1 MKQVILI
8 NLLLWAFLFPV
19 FSQGGYHPPRAER
32 GYVYL
37 KDGTVLKGKYLY
49 SPDLDKVKVTA
60 NGESRIYNAD
70 EIEKVSNKGP
80 EIGKNN
86 EFVYKQRKFTSIT
99 EGGILL
105 GNPNNDRKA
114 PFTLS
119 TSLNYTLTDGLSV
132 GLGTGVE
139 FYHETY
145 LPVTANIHYR
155 FGTNQISPFATIQ
168 VGYLIG
174 LENYYRPNYM
184 YAYDMG
190 PSSRNSYP
198 YLRYQELD
206 AEGGLMIN
214 PAVGAIIETN
224 YGFGISL
231 SVGYRY
237 HRLKYT
243 TDRDDYNL
251 NIDYNRLSLKL
262 GIIF

>member
-8 NLLLWAFLFPV
+8 NLLLWAFLLPAL
-19 FSQGGYHPPRAER
+19 SQGGGYRPPRAER

-37 KDGTVLKGKYLY
+37 KDGTILKGRYLY

-60 NGESRIYNAD
+60 KGESRIYNAT
-70 EIEKVSNKGP
+70 EIDKISTKGP
-80 EIGKNN
+80 AKEKDN
-86 EFVYKQRKFTSIT
+86 EFVYKQRRFTSIT
-99 EGGILL
+99 EGGILF
-105 GNPNNDRKA
+105 GNPDNDRKA
-114 PFTLS
+114 PFILS
-119 TSLNYTLTDGLSV
+119 TSLNYTLIDGLSAGV
-132 GLGTGVE
+132 GTGVE
-139 FYHETY
+139 FYHGTY

-168 VGYLIG
+168 AGYLIA
-174 LENYYRPNYM
+174 LESDYYRPNDFY
-184 YAYDMG
+184 YHDMM
-190 PSSRNSYP
+190 SYP
-198 YLRYQELD
+198 NPYSRYEKLD

-237 HRLKYT
+237 HRLKYKA
-243 TDRDDYNL
+243 DRDDYNL
-251 NIDYNRLSLKL
+251 NVDYNRLSLKL